1 MTVSL
6 ESRSAAAG
14 LANPTPTTGTTV
26 EAVAV
31 LTGWGHGIRALPADA
46 ARAAAGRA
54 VIPLFRPVLE
64 GERFRRA
71 TRECLLGVAAV
82 DALLRESDITRDM
95 IRGSATALIYV
106 TGAAY
111 GASNQAFI
119 VAESMRQ
126 ARTEGGLTET
136 RTGSVV
142 AESMRQGRTEGGLSE
157 KQRGSVV
164 AESMRQG
171 RTEGGLSEKRPGSV
185 ASSGT
190 LHFPYTAPSAMAG
203 EVAIEFGLT
212 GPYGILIGGAAATID
227 ALWQATR
234 LLAGGRCERAL
245 VLAVETFEECAAL
258 YARGRWLVRR
268 PLVEAAACALL
279 VPGALR
285 ARYDAPRTPSTL
297 ETLARVRAGETLA
310 CAPLIALALA
320 RDGGAAGSVSVT
332 GEWRGRRAGL
342 HWQ

>member
-119 VAESMRQ
+119 VAEFMRQ
-126 ARTEGGLTET
+126 ARTE
-136 RTGSVV
+136 S
-142 AESMRQGRTEGGLSE
+142 GLSE

-164 AESMRQG
+164 AESLRQA